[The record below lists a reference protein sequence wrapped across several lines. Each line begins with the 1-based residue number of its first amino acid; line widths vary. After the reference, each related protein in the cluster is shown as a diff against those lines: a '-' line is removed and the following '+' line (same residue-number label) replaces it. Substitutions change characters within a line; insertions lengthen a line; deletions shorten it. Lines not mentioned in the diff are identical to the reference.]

1 MRRREK
7 KDIQTNSF
15 QQRQRLDILQTQ
27 FHKGVSCSSY
37 YNVCWGRYART
48 GNWKIV
54 IDSSSHSSYVI
65 MLTISVLTQPEPHSI
80 TTRPTIILIGFNTK
94 YLYFP
99 PKYASVRVRVSI
111 WLSYPF
117 CCGSCLSFL
126 SLESNDSDIFN
137 HRICLLQRI
146 FDMINFFK

>member
-1 MRRREK
+1 MRRREKK

-111 WLSYPF
+111 LTLLS
-117 CCGSCLSFL
+117 
-126 SLESNDSDIFN
+126 I
-137 HRICLLQRI
+137 LLWIMFVLLVLGVKWFRHL
-146 FDMINFFK
+146 